1 MITKLPEL
9 EELKEL
15 LKETKNIMFY
25 KRTQWEGSKESV
37 DYLKLKIKE
46 FDTFMDDSKALEL
59 QEKSS
64 KKGGL

>member
-1 MITKLPEL
+1 MTTKLPEL

-15 LKETKNIMFY
+15 LKETKNILFY
-25 KRTQWEGSKESV
+25 KRTQWEGPQESV

-46 FDTFMDDSKALEL
+46 FNTLMDDSKAIEL